1 MDATAPRTTPLTET
15 KLEGLNAAKRAAG
28 NAKLLAEKLGITGAA
43 ISRWGDEVPLKWVI
57 PVEGATGV
65 SRHTLRP
72 DMFTPPSAA
81 TTPHQ
86 DEAA

>member
-1 MDATAPRTTPLTET
+1 MDATALETTPLSEA
-15 KLEGLNAAKRAAG
+15 KLGGLNAAKRAAG

-57 PVEGATGV
+57 PVEVATGV

-72 DMFTPPSAA
+72 DLFTPPTA
-81 TTPHQ
+81 TAPQQ

>member
-1 MDATAPRTTPLTET
+1 MDATAPETTPITEA
-15 KLEGLNAAKRAAG
+15 KLEGLNAAKKAAG

-72 DMFTPPSAA
+72 DMFTPPTAA
-81 TTPHQ
+81 TLSHE
-86 DEAA
+86 EAA